1 MSGLKILYN
10 LILKDTV
17 KRSGSASGILS
28 IGKDVRKL
36 ADKKFQRYVK
46 SAQNQGVDLDK
57 LSEQEAKY
65 MLELN
70 KAKEPVVLS
79 NEDAYAFLNRFLN
92 QGKKGEVI
100 KGKFNKPS
108 VKEISFVDDVIN
120 DINKM
125 ETITAMKEVNRV
137 IGKQGRYRD
146 LTKKEIDRIFK
157 ETEDRTAGRLDDIEP
172 EDFAYGGVAGML
184 GERTG
189 YQEGKTAKKS
199 FIKLIP
205 QYDEKGNLI
214 PVFSKTGK
222 QQIEGAPEGITS
234 DKEVFNLIVGLDIP
248 ITEKINILGDIGFSK
263 YRDRIEKDDQE
274 LFLMDPASNV
284 NKNIGIGYED
294 NGLSGSI
301 MYNPD
306 TKYKQFQISKKFN
319 EGGRVPYSKGSS
331 SEVLPPDFDELD
343 HDELMHIIK
352 LLQAG
357 EIPKFADGGRIGFK
371 LGGIDKARRLFLQ
384 AMGAGAAGIGAAK
397 TGLFGLLK
405 SSKPVT
411 KELTSVPIKNIEGM
425 PAWFKPLV
433 NKVIKEGT
441 EVSSGAERV
450 IVHRTKLPNSK
461 TDVHVIQELD
471 TGHIMVD
478 IGKGKHGFA
487 DGHLGQPVSL
497 EYRASELIEPT
508 INTKT
513 GKVIH
518 KGQKTKPE
526 FNVEEAE
533 FTGGHP
539 ENIKFEESTINKFG
553 EHGSNFDEVEMFAT
567 GKVKKSKPTKK
578 AERTEWESGKAE
590 ADAEAAADMADDFA
604 SGGLARMLGE

>member
-70 KAKEPVVLS
+70 KPKEPVVLS

-100 KGKFNKPS
+100 KGKFNKPF

-263 YRDRIEKDDQE
+263 YRDKIEKGDEE
-274 LFLMDPASNV
+274 LFLMDPGGDV

-294 NGLSGSI
+294 DGLSGSFT
-301 MYNPD
+301 YNPD
-306 TKYKQFQISKKFN
+306 TKYKQFKISKKFN
-319 EGGRVPYSKGSS
+319 EGGKVGRPIDYASGGRVPMVFGGRTIGVLKNLLTKFKKSSGIPRGEKTLKSDKFAKNLMSK
-331 SEVLPPDFDELD
+331 EDKL
-343 HDELMHIIK
+343 K
-352 LLQAG
+352 LLQLETKYANSIL
-357 EIPKFADGGRIGFK
+357 EHLKADRQLFK
-371 LGGIDKARRLFLQ
+371 QLQ
-384 AMGAGAAGIGAAK
+384 
-397 TGLFGLLK
+397 
-405 SSKPVT
+405 
-411 KELTSVPIKNIEGM
+411 
-425 PAWFKPLV
+425 V
-433 NKVIKEGT
+433 NKEMKDKGLDFLMKHFVDTQAPHMKNYKNLADIDQAILELETLVKNKTLKEG
-441 EVSSGAERV
+441 RQ
-450 IVHRTKLPNSK
+450 LN
-461 TDVHVIQELD
+461 
-471 TGHIMVD
+471 
-478 IGKGKHGFA
+478 
-487 DGHLGQPVSL
+487 
-497 EYRASELIEPT
+497 
-508 INTKT
+508 
-513 GKVIH
+513 
-518 KGQKTKPE
+518 
-526 FNVEEAE
+526 
-533 FTGGHP
+533 
-539 ENIKFEESTINKFG
+539 
-553 EHGSNFDEVEMFAT
+553 
-567 GKVKKSKPTKK
+567 
-578 AERTEWESGKAE
+578 
-590 ADAEAAADMADDFA
+590 A
-604 SGGLARMLGE
+604 SGGLAHMVGE

>member
-70 KAKEPVVLS
+70 KPKEPVVLS

>member
-1 MSGLKILYN
+1 MAGLKILYN

-70 KAKEPVVLS
+70 KPKEPVVLS

-172 EDFAYGGVAGML
+172 EDFAYGGIAGML
-184 GERTG
+184 GEPTFQDEEHRVP
-189 YQEGKTAKKS
+189 YKDGKTGFSGTFDEWRAQNPSRKELLSEVPSKNIGD
-199 FIKLIP
+199 FIGPIP

-214 PVFSKTGK
+214 PIFSKTGK

-248 ITEKINILGDIGFSK
+248 ITEKIKILGNIGFSK
-263 YRDRIEKDDQE
+263 FRDKVEKGDKE
-274 LFLMDPASNV
+274 LGLYDKPGNV
-284 NKNIGIGYED
+284 DKNISIGYED
-294 NGLSGSI
+294 DGLSGSFT
-301 MYNPD
+301 YNPY
-306 TKYKQFQISKKFN
+306 TKHKQFQISKT
-319 EGGRVPYSKGSS
+319 
-331 SEVLPPDFDELD
+331 
-343 HDELMHIIK
+343 
-352 LLQAG
+352 
-357 EIPKFADGGRIGFK
+357 FADGGVARQNFAMGRRAFMK
-371 LGGIDKARRLFLQ
+371 LLGGA
-384 AMGAGAAGIGAAK
+384 AAGIGALK
-397 TGLFGLLK
+397 TGAFKLLGK
-405 SSKPVT
+405 KAAPVAREVIT
-411 KELTSVPIKNIEGM
+411 TPAAAGK
-425 PAWFKPLV
+425 PAWFDALV
-433 NKVIKEGT
+433 TRVINEGDDVTKKFATKEREIVHLKKIDEDATVTVTRNLDEGT
-441 EVSSGAERV
+441 VR
-450 IVHRTKLPNSK
+450 
-461 TDVHVIQELD
+461 
-471 TGHIMVD
+471 VD
-478 IGKGKHGFA
+478 IDDVTTNVADEQGNAIVSMEVRGGQLEQGVKGKTPAEFEAVETDYGNYL
-487 DGHLGQPVSL
+487 D
-497 EYRASELIEPT
+497 RAGEDYTTEAVENT
-508 INTKT
+508 VRNTKDLT
-513 GKVIH
+513 ADLTKVKMYA
-518 KGQKTKPE
+518 KGQK
-526 FNVEEAE
+526 
-533 FTGGHP
+533 
-539 ENIKFEESTINKFG
+539 
-553 EHGSNFDEVEMFAT
+553 
-567 GKVKKSKPTKK
+567 KPTIKEMMIQRERAK
-578 AERTEWESGKAE
+578 NLKLAEENPTEYASGRQP
-590 ADAEAAADMADDFA
+590 DIDYA
-604 SGGLARMLGE
+604 SGGIARMLGE

>member
-1 MSGLKILYN
+1 MAGLKILYN

-70 KAKEPVVLS
+70 KPKEPVVLS

-172 EDFAYGGVAGML
+172 EDFAYGGIAGML
-184 GERTG
+184 GEPTFQDEEHRVP
-189 YQEGKTAKKS
+189 YKDGKTGFSGTFDEWRAQNPSRKELLSEVPSKNIGD
-199 FIKLIP
+199 FIGPIP

-214 PVFSKTGK
+214 PIFSKTGK

-248 ITEKINILGDIGFSK
+248 ITEKIKILGNIGFSK
-263 YRDRIEKDDQE
+263 FRDKVEKGDKE
-274 LFLMDPASNV
+274 LGLYDKPGNV
-284 NKNIGIGYED
+284 DKNISIGYED
-294 NGLSGSI
+294 DGLSGSFT
-301 MYNPD
+301 YNPY
-306 TKYKQFQISKKFN
+306 TKHKQFQISKT
-319 EGGRVPYSKGSS
+319 
-331 SEVLPPDFDELD
+331 
-343 HDELMHIIK
+343 
-352 LLQAG
+352 
-357 EIPKFADGGRIGFK
+357 FADGGVARQNFAMGRRAFMK
-371 LGGIDKARRLFLQ
+371 LLGGA
-384 AMGAGAAGIGAAK
+384 AAGIGALK
-397 TGLFGLLK
+397 TGAFKLLGK
-405 SSKPVT
+405 KAAPVAREVIT
-411 KELTSVPIKNIEGM
+411 TPAAAGK
-425 PAWFKPLV
+425 PAWFDALV
-433 NKVIKEGT
+433 T
-441 EVSSGAERV
+441 RV
-450 IVHRTKLPNSK
+450 INEGDDVTKKFATKEREIVHLKKIDEDATVTVTRN
-461 TDVHVIQELD
+461 LD
-471 TGHIMVD
+471 DGTVRVD
-478 IGKGKHGFA
+478 IDDVTTNVADEQGNAIVSMEVRGGQLEQGVKGKTPAEFEAVETDYGNYL
-487 DGHLGQPVSL
+487 D
-497 EYRASELIEPT
+497 RAGEDYTTEAVENT
-508 INTKT
+508 VRNTKDLT
-513 GKVIH
+513 ADLTKVKMYA
-518 KGQKTKPE
+518 KGQK
-526 FNVEEAE
+526 
-533 FTGGHP
+533 
-539 ENIKFEESTINKFG
+539 
-553 EHGSNFDEVEMFAT
+553 
-567 GKVKKSKPTKK
+567 KPTIKEMMIQRERAK
-578 AERTEWESGKAE
+578 NLKLAEENPTEYASGRQP
-590 ADAEAAADMADDFA
+590 DIDYA
-604 SGGLARMLGE
+604 SGGIARMLGE

>member
-1 MSGLKILYN
+1 MAGLKILYN

-70 KAKEPVVLS
+70 KPKEPVVLS

-172 EDFAYGGVAGML
+172 EDFAYGGIAGML
-184 GERTG
+184 GEPTFQDEEHRVP
-189 YQEGKTAKKS
+189 YKDGKTGFSGTFDEWRAQNPSRKELLSEVPSKNIGD
-199 FIKLIP
+199 FIGPIP

-214 PVFSKTGK
+214 PIFSKTGK

-248 ITEKINILGDIGFSK
+248 ITEKIKILGNIGFSK
-263 YRDRIEKDDQE
+263 FRDKVEKGDKE
-274 LFLMDPASNV
+274 LGLYDKPGNV
-284 NKNIGIGYED
+284 DKNISIGYED
-294 NGLSGSI
+294 DGLSGSFT
-301 MYNPD
+301 YNPY
-306 TKYKQFQISKKFN
+306 TKHKQFQISKT
-319 EGGRVPYSKGSS
+319 
-331 SEVLPPDFDELD
+331 
-343 HDELMHIIK
+343 
-352 LLQAG
+352 
-357 EIPKFADGGRIGFK
+357 FADGGVARQNFAMGRRAFMK
-371 LGGIDKARRLFLQ
+371 LLGGA
-384 AMGAGAAGIGAAK
+384 AAGIGALK
-397 TGLFGLLK
+397 TGAFKLLGK
-405 SSKPVT
+405 KAAPVAREVIT
-411 KELTSVPIKNIEGM
+411 TPAAAGK
-425 PAWFKPLV
+425 PAWFDALV
-433 NKVIKEGT
+433 TRVINEGDDVTKKFATKEREIVHLKKIDEDATVTVTRNLDDGTVRVDIDDPFTNVADEQGNAIVSMEVRGGQLEQGVKGKTPAEFEAVETDYGNYLDRAGEDYTT
-441 EVSSGAERV
+441 EVVENV
-450 IVHRTKLPNSK
+450 VKDTKDL
-461 TDVHVIQELD
+461 T
-471 TGHIMVD
+471 
-478 IGKGKHGFA
+478 A
-487 DGHLGQPVSL
+487 DL
-497 EYRASELIEPT
+497 
-508 INTKT
+508 TKV
-513 GKVIH
+513 KMYA
-518 KGQKTKPE
+518 KGQK
-526 FNVEEAE
+526 
-533 FTGGHP
+533 
-539 ENIKFEESTINKFG
+539 
-553 EHGSNFDEVEMFAT
+553 
-567 GKVKKSKPTKK
+567 KPTIKEMMIQRERAK
-578 AERTEWESGKAE
+578 NLKLAEENPAEYASGRQP
-590 ADAEAAADMADDFA
+590 DIDYA
-604 SGGLARMLGE
+604 SGGIARMLGE